1 MRRKKRIVKGQKRY
15 FGSKDVRSYD
25 SQTLGSLLQK
35 HDESGSVPFHM
46 PGHKRNE
53 EYTHLHGAQK
63 IDITEIEGFDNLN
76 DASGILLD
84 CEREAASY
92 FGALHTKFLVN
103 GSSGGVLGA
112 IKSVTS
118 KGDKVLVA
126 RNCHKCVF
134 NAIELFSLE
143 PIYVYPDYFEE
154 YGFYGSVQPS
164 QVEEALSKEEN
175 VKLVVIT
182 SPTYEG
188 IISNIKEIADI
199 CHTHGALLF
208 VDEAHGAHLGLC
220 KKFCQSARSL
230 GADLVVNSLH
240 KTLPSLTQ
248 TALLHV
254 CSDRVDMARVNAN
267 CALFQTTSPS
277 YVLMASI
284 DGCVKYLKQNAQEAM
299 SRWSELVDKFRRS
312 LSRAERIRLLDGALL
327 KDARIFAYDK
337 TKLVILTT
345 GAMIS
350 GTEITKALRS
360 HYNIELEMASRN
372 YAIAMTGLG
381 DKRESYLDLAKALF
395 EINYMV
401 KQRNGLTNIH
411 LPQVAKKQFN
421 PHEIDTLSCEMVDFE
436 ECEGRVCAEYIW
448 AYPPDCPLIVKGEI
462 IDGDFVK
469 YIMRV
474 YEGGVKVSSSMG
486 AFPKGVLC
494 VKQD

>member
-1 MRRKKRIVKGQKRY
+1 MKTKKRFVKGERRT
-15 FGSKDVRSYD
+15 FGSKNVRHYD
-25 SQTLGSLLQK
+25 GETLGMLLFD
-35 HDESGSVPFHM
+35 HDESGRVPFHM
-46 PGHKRNE
+46 PGHKRND
-53 EYTHLHGAQK
+53 EYTYLHGAQR

-76 DASGILLD
+76 DANGVLLD
-84 CEREAASY
+84 CEKNAAEY
-92 FGALHTKFLVN
+92 FGVLRTKFLVN
-103 GSSGGVLGA
+103 GSSGGVLAG
-112 IKSVTS
+112 IRSVTQ

-143 PIYVYPDYFEE
+143 PVYVYPDYFEE

-164 QVEEALSKEEN
+164 VVEEALEKNEGI
-175 VKLVVIT
+175 KLVVIT

-188 IISNIKEIADI
+188 VLSNVKEIADV
-199 CHTHGALLF
+199 CHAHGAVLF
-208 VDEAHGAHLGLC
+208 VDEAHGAHLGLY
-220 KKFCQSARSL
+220 KKLCQSARTL

-254 CSDRVDMARVNAN
+254 CSDRVDIDKVNAS

-284 DGCVKYLKQNAQEAM
+284 DGCVKYLQANAQEAIGK
-299 SRWSELVDKFRRS
+299 WSELVDKFRRS
-312 LSRAERIRLLDGALL
+312 LSRADRIKLLDGAVL
-327 KDARIFAYDK
+327 KDSRIFAYDK

-350 GTEITKALRS
+350 GSELTKALRA

-395 EINYMV
+395 ELNYMV
-401 KQRNGLTNIH
+401 KQRNGLTSIS
-411 LPQVAKKQFN
+411 LPQVAQKQFN
-421 PHEIDTLSCEMVDFE
+421 PHQIDTLSCELVDFE
-436 ECEGRVCAEYIW
+436 ACEGRVCAEYIW
-448 AYPPDCPLIVKGEI
+448 AYPPGSPLIVKGEM
-462 IDGDFVK
+462 IDSETVK
-469 YIMRV
+469 YIMRL
-474 YEGGVKVSSSMG
+474 YEGGVNVSSSMG
-486 AFPKGVLC
+486 KFPKGVLC
-494 VKQD
+494 VIDE